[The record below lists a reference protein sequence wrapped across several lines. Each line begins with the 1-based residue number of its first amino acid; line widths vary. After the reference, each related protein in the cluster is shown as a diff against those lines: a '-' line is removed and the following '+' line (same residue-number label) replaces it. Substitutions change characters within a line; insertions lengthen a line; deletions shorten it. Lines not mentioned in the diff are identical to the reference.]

1 MNLKEIIDVNKR
13 YDFKLVFDV
22 IDGNPNG
29 DPDAGNLPRV
39 DPETMQGLVTDVA
52 LKRKVRDYI
61 QTTRGDQPGFDIYIK
76 NRGILTNEQRK
87 AYEAI
92 GEEDSETKSSKVI
105 ANVRDWM
112 CQQYFD
118 TRMFGAVMSTT
129 KYNAG
134 QVRGPVQLTF
144 ARSIEPVTPFDMTIT
159 RVALTNANDGKNQTD
174 VSEDETEARHG
185 QMGRKAYL
193 PYGMYEAYGFYTPAF
208 AIQTG
213 VREADLEAL
222 WESLIN
228 MWDLDH
234 SAARGRMAC
243 RGLYVFAHDSKYG
256 NAPSHQLLDKVVIKR
271 NKTMEKGEKSAHVA
285 RSYKDYEVLIESK
298 LQQGVSLHQVVTF

>member
-1 MNLKEIIDVNKR
+1 MSFGEIIDVNKR

-22 IDGNPNG
+22 TDGNPNG
-29 DPDAGNLPRV
+29 DPDSGNLPRV

-52 LKRKVRDYI
+52 LKRKVRDYVQI
-61 QTTRGDQPGFDIYIK
+61 TRGDSPGFDIYVK

-92 GEEDSETKSSKVI
+92 GENDAETKSSKVI
-105 ANVRDWM
+105 NDARQWM
-112 CQQYFD
+112 CNHYFD

-134 QVRGPVQLTF
+134 QVRGPMQLTF
-144 ARSIEPVTPFDMTIT
+144 ARSIDPVTPFDMTIT
-159 RVALTNANDGKNQTD
+159 RVALTNATDGKNKENIL
-174 VSEDETEARHG
+174 EDETEARHG

-193 PYGMYEAYGFYTPAF
+193 PYGMYKAYGFYTPSF
-208 AIQTG
+208 AKQTG
-213 VREADLEAL
+213 VRKEDLEAF

-228 MWDLDH
+228 MWDLDR

-243 RGLYVFAHDSKYG
+243 RGLYVFAHDSQYG
-256 NAPSHQLLDKVVIKR
+256 NAPSHQLFEKIKIDK
-271 NKTMEKGEKSAHVA
+271 KSEQVA
-285 RSYKDYEVLIESK
+285 RSHRDYKVVLEEDMPK
-298 LQQGVSLHQVVTF
+298 GVTLHKVVTF